1 MTLEDIAT
9 KQDLNMFERKIESLL
24 QQLSSFASPT
34 WVRREEAAKIL
45 GVGFDTLTKFR
56 AEGKIQAAKTDRI
69 IFYNISSLYEY
80 LDSQSS
86 NS

>member
-1 MTLEDIAT
+1 MTLEDIVT

-45 GVGFDTLTKFR
+45 GVSFDTLTKLR
-56 AEGKIQAAKTDRI
+56 AEGKIRSAKTDRI
-69 IFYNISSLYEY
+69 IFYNIPSLYEH
-80 LDSQSS
+80 LDYESTKF
-86 NS
+86 